1 VGDEQRVRT
10 MAGWIGV
17 EISRSRVR
25 TPGKVGYGLYRVRG
39 LELPKYPTRIGQN
52 PMDPVPSEWTAYA
65 FTLEQV
71 GCQVALAIRAGTPA
85 KPGPLNLYRAD
96 SPGVADM
103 VPTRWTTA
111 YRGRRDLGAGGERLC
126 GRPFRHQDGC
136 VCLADGKPKWMDDEP
151 IPAQVK
157 PEFAAE
163 VSALDTLVGAGLME
177 MRHVEGCAC
186 DDDRYTAACV
196 RETTTPRQRQRAD
209 NAAFQAEH
217 LERRAHGLRARY
229 AAKLKRSEKER
240 EGS

>member
-1 VGDEQRVRT
+1 MDHDEQRVRT

-25 TPGKVGYGLYRVRG
+25 TPGKAGYGLYRVRG
-39 LELPKYPTRIGQN
+39 SRAHLTRRELADLEPEGVTPDGQAERF
-52 PMDPVPSEWTAYA
+52 PWTAYA
-65 FTLEQV
+65 FTLEQIERAV
-71 GCQVALAIRAGTPA
+71 QYAISRGTPQ
-85 KPGPLNLYRAD
+85 GPQGFDVRLSEGSSTDL
-96 SPGVADM
+96 VT

-111 YRGRRDLGAGGERLC
+111 YRGRRDLGAGGE
-126 GRPFRHQDGC
+126 P
-136 VCLADGKPKWMDDEP
+136 V
-151 IPAQVK
+151 PAQVK

-163 VSALDTLVGAGLME
+163 VSALDAFVGAGLME

-217 LERRAHGLRARY
+217 LEARAHGLRARY
-229 AAKLKRSEKER
+229 AAKMERSEKER

>member
-25 TPGKVGYGLYRVRG
+25 TAGKAGYGLYRVRG

-65 FTLEQV
+65 FTLEQIERAV
-71 GCQVALAIRAGTPA
+71 QGAIREGSPNGPA
-85 KPGPLNLYRAD
+85 VLRLRLGIPDGLGGYDPDRFAL
-96 SPGVADM
+96 VT

-111 YRGRRDLGAGGERLC
+111 YRGRRDLGAGGE
-126 GRPFRHQDGC
+126 
-136 VCLADGKPKWMDDEP
+136 P
-151 IPAQVK
+151 IPEQIK
-157 PEFAAE
+157 TDLAAE
-163 VSALDTLVGAGLME
+163 VSALGSLIGAGVV
-177 MRHVEGCAC
+177 HVP
-186 DDDRYTAACV
+186 
-196 RETTTPRQRQRAD
+196 TTPRQRQRAD

-229 AAKLKRSEKER
+229 AAKMERSEKEQK
-240 EGS
+240 GS